1 MVHGCSR
8 GVGQSV
14 VHSCGEVWVTM
25 VAVEVWV
32 MMVVGYV
39 VLVVVGG
46 FQVRWF
52 MVYCSTSARGW
63 V

>member
-1 MVHGCSR
+1 MVHN
-8 GVGQSV
+8 
-14 VHSCGEVWVTM
+14 CGEVWVTM
-25 VAVEVWV
+25 VAVEVWII
-32 MMVVGYV
+32 MVVGYV

-52 MVYCSTSARGW
+52 MVDCSTSARGW